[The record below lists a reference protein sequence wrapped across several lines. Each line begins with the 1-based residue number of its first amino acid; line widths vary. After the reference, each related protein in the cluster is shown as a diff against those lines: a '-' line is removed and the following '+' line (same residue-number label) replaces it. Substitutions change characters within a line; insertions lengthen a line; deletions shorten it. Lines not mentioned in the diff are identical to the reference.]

1 MFNVIFQILLFSL
14 FIVFSAFSK
23 NYEKIIINGNERIS
37 DETILVYSNLSEK
50 NELDED
56 SINNILKNIYDTGF
70 FKDVDIE
77 IKNKILLINVT
88 ENPIIQSVLIEGI
101 KSSKILDEITDD
113 LSLKDRSSFN
123 VTNAKN
129 DEILIL
135 NLLKDKGY
143 YFSTLI
149 TTVEELGDN
158 KINLIHNVTLGK
170 KAKISKISFIGEKI
184 FKDRQLR
191 NIIISEE
198 YKIWKIVSGKK
209 FLNEELVNFDQKL
222 LNIFYKNNGYFN
234 VVIESSFA
242 NYLGEDQ
249 FELIYNILPGQ
260 KYFFNDLS
268 LELPA
273 DFDKANFDDLNK
285 IFKKLKGKKYSL
297 NAINSILDEIDKI
310 VLNEEFEFLKSNV
323 YEKINDNLINLTFN
337 IEESEKFYVEKINI
351 FGNSITREDV
361 IRNNLIVDEGDA
373 FNEILHKK
381 SINNIKSLN
390 IFSLVNS
397 EILKNPNNNQKI
409 INITVN
415 EKPTGEISAGA
426 GVGTNGAAVHFG
438 VKENNFLGRGIELT
452 TNLSLSAKSI
462 RGLTSLN
469 NPNYKG
475 TNKSLKFSAESS
487 INDNLKDFG
496 YKSNKTGL
504 SIGTGFEYYEDL
516 FLNVGISSYAET
528 LKTDASASTNIQ
540 KQKGSYFD
548 TFLNYSF
555 SFDKRNQRFKPSKG
569 FKATFIQ
576 NVPLISE
583 ALTLNNTFDYKI
595 YNEWLDE
602 NIATIG
608 FYASSTTSLASK
620 SVKLSERLHVP
631 GSKLRG
637 FQVGK
642 IGPKDGLDYIGG
654 NYLAVINAST
664 TLPQILPNLQ
674 NTDFSIFFDAANIW
688 GTDYDSSIAQ
698 DNRVRS
704 SIGLAVDIFTLIGP
718 LNFTY
723 TEVISKDSKDV
734 TESFRFN
741 LGTTF

>member
-113 LSLKDRSSFN
+113 LSLKDRSSFS

-504 SIGTGFEYYEDL
+504 SIGTGFEYYKDL

-595 YNEWLDE
+595 YNEWLDK

>member
-426 GVGTNGAAVHFG
+426 GVGTNGASVNFG
-438 VKENNFLGRGIELT
+438 VRENNFLGRGIELS
-452 TNLSLSAKSI
+452 TNLSLSQKSI
-462 RGLTSLN
+462 RGITSLN

-504 SIGTGFEYYEDL
+504 SIGTGFEYYKDL